1 MIGTIVFLIF
11 IPTLIS
17 CAGEGNIHLLEEE
30 IAAAIRACT
39 PNDSKQHTSNTNRRS
54 RRSNRAICD
63 DEFRRIDSN
72 TKSTNPYDHQ
82 RRNISDM
89 MDQNQIINITSN
101 DFISYEN
108 QNENENFNSSSRSYD
123 NSVNSTNTNN
133 SSLNRNKRNEQLL
146 EKSRTDECLSQ
157 CVFSNLQVVDSR
169 GIPREADFW
178 NKVQASVTSQ
188 RSYLIQYQI
197 GACFQELQSDAEED
211 GCSYSNKL
219 EHCLMLRLSDRQK
232 KNHKKQEINHN

>member
-1 MIGTIVFLIF
+1 MFGAILFLI

-17 CAGEGNIHLLEEE
+17 CASEGNIHLLEEE

-39 PNDSKQHTSNTNRRS
+39 PNDSVQNTSNTNHRS
-54 RRSNRAICD
+54 RRSNKATCD

-72 TKSTNPYDHQ
+72 TKFTNPYDHQ
-82 RRNISDM
+82 RRNTSDM
-89 MDQNQIINITSN
+89 IEQKQIINITSI
-101 DFISYEN
+101 DFIGYEN
-108 QNENENFNSSSRSYD
+108 QSANENFNSSSQSYD

-133 SSLNRNKRNEQLL
+133 SSLNRTKRNEHLL

-157 CVFSNLQVVDSR
+157 CVFSNLHVVDSR

-178 NKVQASVTSQ
+178 NKVQTSVTSQ
-188 RSYLIQYQI
+188 RSRTLIQDQI
-197 GACFQELQSDAEED
+197 RACFQELQSDTEED

-219 EHCLMLRLSDRQK
+219 ERCLMLRFSDRK
-232 KNHKKQEINHN
+232 KEITKSKNST